1 MNNNSSAQDRPPS
14 QLREDLASLIEQAIK
29 APAAIASPARD
40 APHEPHTAPAAPAAP
55 AGLAEAL
62 PNRLIA
68 ELSAAQEQMRA
79 EPPLMLEAATA
90 VPAPSAVTPAT
101 APAPAAVA
109 PAPAAD
115 APTVAAPAPAS
126 LPDASGHA
134 DKPMAATVVPA
145 PGAAGMLRDWRCRY
159 QALLSLV
166 HRRIFDRRIERLLF
180 FKTPAPGSPLET
192 HADGQKRF
200 RYQGP
205 IPEIVLGWALSALP
219 ADLKRYAFVDFEA
232 GNGRTLLLAA
242 RKNFEHAI
250 GYTHDS
256 ESSAML
262 EMNLA
267 QYSRSYMSCRDV
279 RALRED
285 RDGVPI
291 PMQPAVLFF
300 PHSLSPANLANVLG
314 HLTASLRLNPRPV
327 YLIFENAGPECELE
341 QIRLFRKVPLPILNR
356 IKAILLSPANIA
368 VYKSLNCGNGRR
380 AA

>member
-1 MNNNSSAQDRPPS
+1 M
-14 QLREDLASLIEQAIK
+14 IEQAIK
-29 APAAIASPARD
+29 APAAIASPAHD
-40 APHEPHTAPAAPAAP
+40 APHEPHAAPAALAAPAAP

-79 EPPLMLEAATA
+79 EPPLRLEAATA
-90 VPAPSAVTPAT
+90 VPAPSAVTPAAAPAPT
-101 APAPAAVA
+101 AAAPAPAPAAAA
-109 PAPAAD
+109 PAPAAA
-115 APTVAAPAPAS
+115 APAVAAAAPAS
-126 LPDASGHA
+126 LPDASGDA
-134 DKPMAATVVPA
+134 DKPTAATVVPA

-300 PHSLSPANLANVLG
+300 PHSLSPGNLGNVLS
-314 HLTASLRLNPRPV
+314 HLAASLRLNPRTV
-327 YLIFENAGPECELE
+327 YLIFENAGPERELE

-356 IKAILLSPANIA
+356 IKATLLSPANIA
-368 VYKSLNCGNGRR
+368 VYKSLNCRTAG
-380 AA
+380 

>member
-1 MNNNSSAQDRPPS
+1 
-14 QLREDLASLIEQAIK
+14 
-29 APAAIASPARD
+29 
-40 APHEPHTAPAAPAAP
+40 
-55 AGLAEAL
+55 
-62 PNRLIA
+62 
-68 ELSAAQEQMRA
+68 
-79 EPPLMLEAATA
+79 
-90 VPAPSAVTPAT
+90 
-101 APAPAAVA
+101 
-109 PAPAAD
+109 
-115 APTVAAPAPAS
+115 
-126 LPDASGHA
+126 
-134 DKPMAATVVPA
+134 MAATVVPA

-180 FKTPAPGSPLET
+180 FKTPAMGSPLET
-192 HADGQKRF
+192 QADGQKRF

-256 ESSAML
+256 ESGAML

-300 PHSLSPANLANVLG
+300 PHSLSPANLGNVLS

-327 YLIFENAGPECELE
+327 YLIFENAGPEHELE

-356 IKAILLSPANIA
+356 IKATLLSPANIA
-368 VYKSLNCGNGRR
+368 VYKSMNCRSAG
-380 AA
+380 

>member
-1 MNNNSSAQDRPPS
+1 MPLPGPS
-14 QLREDLASLIEQAIK
+14 QLGP
-29 APAAIASPARD
+29 PAHLRPADR
-40 APHEPHTAPAAPAAP
+40 
-55 AGLAEAL
+55 
-62 PNRLIA
+62 
-68 ELSAAQEQMRA
+68 
-79 EPPLMLEAATA
+79 AAT
-90 VPAPSAVTPAT
+90 
-101 APAPAAVA
+101 
-109 PAPAAD
+109 
-115 APTVAAPAPAS
+115 
-126 LPDASGHA
+126 
-134 DKPMAATVVPA
+134 
-145 PGAAGMLRDWRCRY
+145 
-159 QALLSLV
+159 
-166 HRRIFDRRIERLLF
+166 F

-267 QYSRSYMSCRDV
+267 QYSRSCVSCRDV

-291 PMQPAVLFF
+291 SMQPAVLFF

-327 YLIFENAGPECELE
+327 YLIFENAGPKCEGGQVNPAFPQSSLAHPE
-341 QIRLFRKVPLPILNR
+341 PDQGNPAFSREHRGLQIPQLRQ
-356 IKAILLSPANIA
+356 
-368 VYKSLNCGNGRR
+368 R
-380 AA
+380 AAAA